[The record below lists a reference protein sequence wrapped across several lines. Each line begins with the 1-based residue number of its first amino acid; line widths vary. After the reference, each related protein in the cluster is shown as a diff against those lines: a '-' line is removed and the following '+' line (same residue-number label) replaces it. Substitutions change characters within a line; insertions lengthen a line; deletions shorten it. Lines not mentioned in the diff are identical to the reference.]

1 MAELKLTSIGNSI
14 GMILPREMLARLG
27 MEKGDTLFI
36 SETPDGF
43 TVSTSDPDFEA
54 QMAVAE
60 RIMKERQAVLRELA
74 K

>member
-1 MAELKLTSIGNSI
+1 
-14 GMILPREMLARLG
+14 

>member
-1 MAELKLTSIGNSI
+1 
-14 GMILPREMLARLG
+14 MILPREMLARLG
-27 MEKGDTLFI
+27 LQKGDTLFI

-43 TVSTSDPDFEA
+43 QVSLSDPEFQA

-60 RIMKERQAVLRELA
+60 RIMKERHAVLRELA